1 MTNQKRDRAG
11 SPDALPA
18 LALFSLVHLR
28 GVPYGFWYNS
38 NGNVIFGLVGIPP
51 AMEVQCNW
59 IGCCLSPNVS
69 TILVLHGM
77 VTTMLVQFLRLVDV
91 PTLLEV
97 KKNYLLGLEPK
108 CKYNF

>member
-1 MTNQKRDRAG
+1 MR
-11 SPDALPA
+11 
-18 LALFSLVHLR
+18 
-28 GVPYGFWYNS
+28 YGFWYNS

-51 AMEVQCNW
+51 AMEVQYNW

-97 KKNYLLGLEPK
+97 KKIICSVWNPNVSTIINLVGFLYPNVSTIFYFAVFVPK
-108 CKYNF
+108 C

>member
-1 MTNQKRDRAG
+1 MR
-11 SPDALPA
+11 LPG
-18 LALFSLVHLR
+18 R
-28 GVPYGFWYNS
+28 GVRYGFWYNT

-77 VTTMLVQFLRLVDV
+77 VTTMLVQFLRFVDV
-91 PTLLEV
+91 PTLLEAQFFICSV
-97 KKNYLLGLEPK
+97 SNPNVRTIFNLVGF
-108 CKYNF
+108 CTQI